1 MVNVRKSYI
10 SIRAFGWFT
19 NTKPLMTGL
28 NNEKPN
34 FKKNLWFYNIVAS
47 SVSNETGAIE
57 TASKMYTH
65 SISLFIVFVADV
77 FFLLDSSCFCV
88 HERLFL
94 HTFLFIVER
103 FYIISVQLAIFAEL
117 NSSIFFVCF
126 VFIIIRNRKRS
137 VQCNRRRKKW

>member
-77 FFLLDSSCFCV
+77 FFFA
-88 HERLFL
+88 RFFLFL
-94 HTFLFIVER
+94 CAWTF
-103 FYIISVQLAIFAEL
+103 IFTHVFVYRREILHNFSATSNIRWTKFKHFFCML
-117 NSSIFFVCF
+117 CFHHNSQSQAKCTV
-126 VFIIIRNRKRS
+126 
-137 VQCNRRRKKW
+137 